1 MRFKYYKR
9 IIGQMRHKKLIALIV
24 FCGAICTYLIIYIKQ
39 EIIPTIETI
48 CESRAQAIA
57 LTVTTQTIENH
68 MKDVEYDDL
77 MQIKYNETGK
87 VSTISANVNQM
98 NKLTAQ
104 IVNEVQNKLSEVEE
118 TTVKIPIGKLLGWS
132 IFSGYGPKLNIKLVP
147 TGNVT
152 ANFKTEFGAQGINQ
166 TKHTVLI
173 EINTA
178 ITIVAPFT
186 IEDVNSRSVL
196 TVAETVI
203 IGEIPETYLQLRED
217 QVEFEY

>member
-1 MRFKYYKR
+1 MRYKYYKR
-9 IIGQMRHKKLIALIV
+9 IIGQMRHKRLIAL
-24 FCGAICTYLIIYIKQ
+24 LIIFFTGIICIAVYVQ
-39 EIIPTIETI
+39 REIIPTIETI

-57 LTVTTQTIENH
+57 LTVTTETIEKH
-68 MKDVEYDDL
+68 MEDVEYDDL
-77 MQIKYNETGK
+77 MEINYNESGK

-104 IVNEVQNKLSEVEE
+104 IVNEVQQKLSEVKE
-118 TTVKIPIGKLLGWS
+118 TVVKIPVGKLLGWS
-132 IFSGYGPKLNIKLVP
+132 IFSGYGPQLSIKLVP

-173 EINTA
+173 EINTEV
-178 ITIVAPFT
+178 TIVAPFT
-186 IEDVNSRSVL
+186 IDDINSRSVL

-203 IGEIPETYLQLRED
+203 IGDIPDTYLQLRED